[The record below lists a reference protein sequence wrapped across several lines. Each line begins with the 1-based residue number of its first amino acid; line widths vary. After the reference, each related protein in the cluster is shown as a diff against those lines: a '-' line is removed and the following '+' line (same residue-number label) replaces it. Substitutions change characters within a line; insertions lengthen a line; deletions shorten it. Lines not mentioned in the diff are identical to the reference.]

1 MTPVSKPTF
10 AHRMGQIALPPLLLL
25 LIVIVAWHFAVTLLD
40 LKPYQLPAPSR
51 VATAAWNRRT
61 ELAEATAMTALA
73 AGGGFLLSLAL
84 GTLIGIAFSQS
95 RAIARSVYPYAIFLQ
110 TVPIVA
116 IAPIIINW
124 FGTGLPSVI
133 VVSFIISLFP
143 IITNMYAGLTA
154 IDPNLLELFQLHNA
168 TRWQTLV
175 KLRLP
180 SAVPNLVTGAK
191 VSAGLSV
198 IGAIVG
204 EFFAGATNLYG
215 LGYLIPQALGQLK
228 MDYGF
233 AAVICSALLGLAVFG
248 AVSLVGAT
256 LLSRWRSES
265 N

>member
-1 MTPVSKPTF
+1 MSDSGR
-10 AHRMGQIALPPLLLL
+10 HSWIARAISAVTPPLVFSLLVL
-25 LIVIVAWHFAVTLLD
+25 AVWQAVVVGFD
-40 LKPYQLPAPSR
+40 IQPFQLPAPTR
-51 VATAAWNRRT
+51 VAQAAWEKRA
-61 ELAEATAMTALA
+61 ELSQATAMTALA
-73 AGGGFLLSLAL
+73 ALGGFACSLVVGSL
-84 GTLIGIAFSQS
+84 MGIVFSQS

-143 IITNMYAGLTA
+143 VVTNVYAGLIS
-154 IDPNLLELFQLHNA
+154 IDGSLLELFQLYNA
-168 TRWQTLV
+168 SRWQTLT

-180 SAVPNLVTGAK
+180 SAVPDLVTGAK
-191 VSAGLSV
+191 ISAGLSV

-215 LGYLIPQALGQLK
+215 LGYLIPQALGKLK

-233 AAVICSALLGLAVFG
+233 AAVICSALLGVVVFG
-248 AVSLVGAT
+248 LVNLAGAT
-256 LLSRWRSES
+256 ILRRWRQES
-265 N
+265 R

>member
-1 MTPVSKPTF
+1 MTPLSRPSPVRRLAAF
-10 AHRMGQIALPPLLLL
+10 ALPPLALL
-25 LIVIVAWHFAVTLLD
+25 LIFVAAWHMAVVLFD
-40 LKPYQLPAPSR
+40 LKPYQLPSPSR
-51 VATAAWNRRT
+51 VAAAAWEKRT
-61 ELAEATAMTALA
+61 ELTQATAMTAVA
-73 AGGGFLLSLAL
+73 ASGGFLLSLAV
-84 GTLIGIAFSQS
+84 GTLIGISFSQS
-95 RAIARSVYPYAIFLQ
+95 RMIARSVYPYAIFLQ

-143 IITNMYAGLTA
+143 IITNTYTGLTA

-168 TRWQTLV
+168 NRWQTLV

-180 SAVPNLVTGAK
+180 SAVPSLVTGAK

-204 EFFAGATNLYG
+204 EFFAGATDVYG
-215 LGYLIPQALGQLK
+215 LGYLIPQALLQLK
-228 MDYGF
+228 MAYGF

-248 AVSLVGAT
+248 GVSIFGAT
-256 LLSRWRSES
+256 ILRRWQTEIK
-265 N
+265 

>member
-1 MTPVSKPTF
+1 MTAS
-10 AHRMGQIALPPLLLL
+10 HRPPFWRRFLQFALPPLVLLVL
-25 LIVIVAWHFAVTLLD
+25 VVIAWHSVVVAFG
-40 LKPYQLPAPSR
+40 LKPYQLPLPSR
-51 VATAAWNRRT
+51 VVKAGWERHW
-61 ELAEATAMTALA
+61 ELADATAMTSLA
-73 AGGGFLLSLAL
+73 ATGGFLLSLSV

-124 FGTGLPSVI
+124 FGTGLQSVI
-133 VVSFIISLFP
+133 VVAFIISLFP
-143 IITNMYAGLTA
+143 IITNIYAGLTT

-168 TRWQTLV
+168 SRWQTLT
-175 KLRLP
+175 KLQLP
-180 SAVPNLVTGAK
+180 GAVPNLVTGAK

-204 EFFAGATNLYG
+204 EFFAGATDLYG

-233 AAVICSALLGLAVFG
+233 AAVICSALLGLVVFG
-248 AVSLVGAT
+248 TVSIVGER
-256 LLSRWRSES
+256 LLRRWRIG
-265 N
+265 NH

>member
-1 MTPVSKPTF
+1 MSSPSLPSLRARFVRF
-10 AHRMGQIALPPLLLL
+10 VLPPLLLFL
-25 LIVIVAWHFAVTLLD
+25 LVVQVWHLAVVWLD
-40 LKPYQLPAPSR
+40 LKPYQLPPPTQVIS
-51 VATAAWNRRT
+51 AAWEKRH
-61 ELAEATAMTALA
+61 ELAEATGMTALA
-73 AGGGFLLSLAL
+73 AGGGFLLSLAV
-84 GTLIGIAFSQS
+84 GTFVGVLFSQS
-95 RAIARSVYPYAIFLQ
+95 RAIARGVYPYAIFLQ

-143 IITNMYAGLTA
+143 MITNMYAGLTA
-154 IDPNLLELFQLHNA
+154 IDRNLLELFQLHNA

-180 SAVPNLVTGAK
+180 SSVPSLVTGAK

-204 EFFAGATNLYG
+204 EFFAGATDLYG

-248 AVSLVGAT
+248 AVSIVGAT
-256 LLSRWRSES
+256 LLRRWRSG
-265 N
+265 NV

>member
-1 MTPVSKPTF
+1 MSRSPQEFSGVSRLGAVVPPVLFS
-10 AHRMGQIALPPLLLL
+10 LL
-25 LIVIVAWHFAVTLLD
+25 VFAVWQAVVVGFD
-40 LKPYQLPAPSR
+40 IKPFQLPAPTR
-51 VATAAWNRRT
+51 VLQAAWEKRY
-61 ELAEATAMTALA
+61 ELAQATGMTALA
-73 AGGGFLLSLAL
+73 AIGGFLLSLLA
-84 GTLIGIAFSQS
+84 GTLIGILFSQS
-95 RAIARSVYPYAIFLQ
+95 KAIARSVYPYAIFLQ

-143 IITNMYAGLTA
+143 IITNVYTGLIS
-154 IDPNLLELFQLHNA
+154 IDGSLLELFRLYNA
-168 TRWQTLV
+168 TRWQTLT

-215 LGYLIPQALGQLK
+215 LGYLIPQALGKLK

-233 AAVICSALLGLAVFG
+233 AAVICSALLGVAVFG
-248 AVSLVGAT
+248 LVSVAGET
-256 LLSRWRSES
+256 LLRRWQLES
-265 N
+265 H

>member
-1 MTPVSKPTF
+1 MSFGPQRSPGTRLLWF
-10 AHRMGQIALPPLLLL
+10 ALPPLLLFVL
-25 LIVIVAWHFAVTLLD
+25 VVVVWHLSVLWLD
-40 LKPYQLPAPSR
+40 LKPYQLPPPSR
-51 VATAAWNRRT
+51 VIIQAWEKRY
-61 ELAEATAMTALA
+61 ELAWATAMTAVA
-73 AGGGFLLSLAL
+73 ACCGFLLSLAVGSL
-84 GTLIGIAFSQS
+84 VGVAFSQS
-95 RAIARSVYPYAIFLQ
+95 RMIARSVYPYAIFLQ

-124 FGTGLPSVI
+124 LGTGLPSVI

-154 IDPNLLELFQLHNA
+154 IDRNLLELFRLHNA
-168 TRWQTLV
+168 SRWQTLV

-180 SAVPNLVTGAK
+180 SALPNLMTGAK

-204 EFFAGATNLYG
+204 EFFAGATDLYG

-248 AVSLVGAT
+248 TVSVLGAVILR
-256 LLSRWRSES
+256 RWRTEVA
-265 N
+265 